1 MQGIVS
7 ALNDPDH
14 AALRPDACLFDHRRG
29 TVTPIEFTVSHDPRI
44 PTAVKNKHAKY
55 DPALKGAAPAPPAHT
70 IRPLAV
76 VAIGAWGS
84 IHPSAVNSL
93 ARLGIP
99 PDAITPLL
107 RNAVKIIA
115 RHATAIARVR
125 FASARRGMPTPS

>member
-1 MQGIVS
+1 MS
-7 ALNDPDH
+7 ASDNHVLCRL
-14 AALRPDACLFDHRRG
+14 LRRR
-29 TVTPIEFTVSHDPRI
+29 TRRI
-44 PTAVKNKHAKY
+44 PFQHERLQRGEG
-55 DPALKGAAPAPPAHT
+55 PALKGAAPAPPAQT

-125 FASARRGMPTPS
+125 FAAARRGMPTPS